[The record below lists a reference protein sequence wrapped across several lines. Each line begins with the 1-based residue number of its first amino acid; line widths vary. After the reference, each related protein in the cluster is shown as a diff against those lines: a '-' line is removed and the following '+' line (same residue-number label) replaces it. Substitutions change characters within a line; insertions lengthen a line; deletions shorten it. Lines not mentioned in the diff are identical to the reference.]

1 VSKTDIATALHWQLE
16 ARQHLWQ
23 TFWGARLK
31 LAPRPKY
38 VNARDID
45 QQPTAAA
52 ENKNE
57 K

>member
-1 VSKTDIATALHWQLE
+1 VSKTDIATVLHWQLE
-16 ARQHLWQ
+16 AREHLWQ

-38 VNARDID
+38 VNVRDID